1 VHEARTPG
9 SCRRHGD
16 RHRAECLRFLRKCL
30 GWSGQDFAEHFGVAP
45 ETVSRWETGQ
55 ANMGPQADRL
65 LRLILA
71 HYQPTGDYSLD
82 LLKDLARKKST
93 PLRISMQVGRQG
105 WSRAA

>member
-1 VHEARTPG
+1 
-9 SCRRHGD
+9 
-16 RHRAECLRFLRKCL
+16 
-30 GWSGQDFAEHFGVAP
+30 
-45 ETVSRWETGQ
+45 
-55 ANMGPQADRL
+55 MGPQADRL